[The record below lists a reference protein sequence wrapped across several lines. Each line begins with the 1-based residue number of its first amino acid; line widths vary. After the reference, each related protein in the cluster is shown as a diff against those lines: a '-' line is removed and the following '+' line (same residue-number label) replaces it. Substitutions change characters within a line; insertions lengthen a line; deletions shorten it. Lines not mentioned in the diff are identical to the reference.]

1 MSRVGH
7 RVVTQEDVDDWISRD
22 PQTATRGATPEMRGE
37 IAEKLQQNLKLLAA
51 AEKQGFDQEKA
62 YLRQR
67 ERAADELL
75 AGLWM
80 EKIRQTVTVTDQEK
94 RAYYKRETN
103 RFRTPIY
110 GLSVIRTKDL
120 AGIQK
125 AQAMLKMGKPFGTVA
140 KFLSVDP
147 ASKKRGGMLPPI
159 AHAQLPPAMQTVLA
173 TLKVGSLIGPIPSG
187 KGFELFRLDTL
198 RLGPPAPY
206 ESVQAAIE
214 QFLVQQKVQRK
225 MAEKI

>member
-75 AGLWM
+75 ARLWM
-80 EKIRQTVTVTDQEK
+80 EKIRQTVMITDQEK

-103 RFRTPIY
+103 RFRAPIY

-120 AGIQK
+120 AGMQK
-125 AQAMLKMGKPFGTVA
+125 AQAMLKMGKPFGAIA

-147 ASKKRGGMLPPI
+147 ASKKRGGALPPI
-159 AHAQLPPAMQTVLA
+159 RSRSASPRDANGSGHSQGGESRRPDSLRQRVRTLSLRYPATRPARPLRKRPNSHRA
-173 TLKVGSLIGPIPSG
+173 IPSSA
-187 KGFELFRLDTL
+187 E
-198 RLGPPAPY
+198 GPA
-206 ESVQAAIE
+206 
-214 QFLVQQKVQRK
+214 
-225 MAEKI
+225 